1 MEKVLQEL
9 FCLHFFGQPYHSNG
23 TKIHLDAALSTIY
36 LKECQ
41 NYAVIGFKRISI
53 PNRAK

>member
-23 TKIHLDAALSTIY
+23 TKIHLDAALCTIY